1 MEATA
6 QTTAIKA
13 SDLRIG
19 NWVHKIHSSVN
30 RSLYIEESDFPME
43 TIDCG
48 FVKVLEIVEKGIV
61 DFIDTN
67 PSLKQIAEY
76 EDLQP
81 IPLTPEILEKCG
93 FQKDSIDF
101 ILPLKHGSL
110 QSPLSG
116 EYVVFGL
123 EVNDLFYDAHESD
136 IKYLHQLQNLYFALT
151 CEELQINL

>member
-48 FVKVLEIVEKGIV
+48 FVKVLE
-61 DFIDTN
+61 
-67 PSLKQIAEY
+67 IAEY